1 LTFKFS
7 RTTVVSLPVTRHE
20 PRYAPLPPSA
30 RVSTGIPAL
39 DVVTPFQDTHHGTR
53 EMTVHDPDGR
63 L

>member
-1 LTFKFS
+1 
-7 RTTVVSLPVTRHE
+7 VTRHE